1 MDFVKAKG
9 QTGMGV
15 AENKAVAARFLNEIV
30 GKGDWDAAGEV
41 MAQDITV
48 YHPSA
53 PGGSLH
59 GLQPVKQLF
68 MGFRTGFPDL
78 TIITEDV
85 IAENDQ
91 VAVRWRGVGTN
102 TGEFFGAPPTGKAID
117 VGAMSMFTIHDGK
130 IVEDRICEDTLGMLK
145 QLGVIPQ

>member
-1 MDFVKAKG
+1 
-9 QTGMGV
+9 MGI
-15 AENKAVAARFLNEIV
+15 AENKAVADRFLNEIV
-30 GKGDWDAAGEV
+30 GKGKWDAAGEV
-41 MAQDITV
+41 MAADIIV

-53 PGGSLH
+53 PGGSLQ
-59 GLQPVKQLF
+59 GLEPVKQLF

-85 IAENDQ
+85 IGEDDR

-117 VGAMSMFTIHDGK
+117 VGAMSMFTIRDGK
-130 IVEDRICEDTLGMLK
+130 IVEDHISEDTLGMLK
-145 QLGVIPQ
+145 QLGAIPQ